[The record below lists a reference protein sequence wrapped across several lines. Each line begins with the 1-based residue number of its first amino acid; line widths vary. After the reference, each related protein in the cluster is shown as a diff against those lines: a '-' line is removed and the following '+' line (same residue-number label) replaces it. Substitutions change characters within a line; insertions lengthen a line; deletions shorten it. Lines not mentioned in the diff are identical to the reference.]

1 MDFKY
6 KAINQN
12 NDVIEGIESAE
23 SKFDLSN
30 FLKTQ
35 GLILIDAEET
45 TKKKSFFSL
54 SFSLSIRGIST
65 PNKIAFARNIGAMLG
80 AGLSLTRA
88 LAVMEKQSTNK
99 KMKKMVSDVN
109 LKIKKGSPLSDALAD
124 QPKVFDKLF
133 ISMTKAGEESGNLVE
148 SMNEVSNQMEK
159 NYLLKKKIKGAMI
172 YPAVI
177 VSAMLIIGIFMMVYI
192 VPTLTQTFE
201 DVGAEL
207 PQSTLFIIGLS
218 DFFVEN
224 TLITI
229 ISLFVLLFIIYIM
242 VKTKEGKRI
251 FDTVIL
257 KIPFV
262 SGLVKETNSAR
273 TARTLASLL
282 KSGVPYLTSIK
293 ITKETLSNM
302 YFVRTL
308 EEAEKKVEMGLTI
321 SKVFEENQKYYP
333 PFVSEMIS
341 VGEETGEISQMLFK
355 VAEFYENEIDQKTKN
370 LSTIVEPVLMIFVG
384 FAVGFFAISM
394 ISPMYSLVE
403 NF

>member
-99 KMKKMVSDVN
+99 KMKKMV
-109 LKIKKGSPLSDALAD
+109 SDALAD